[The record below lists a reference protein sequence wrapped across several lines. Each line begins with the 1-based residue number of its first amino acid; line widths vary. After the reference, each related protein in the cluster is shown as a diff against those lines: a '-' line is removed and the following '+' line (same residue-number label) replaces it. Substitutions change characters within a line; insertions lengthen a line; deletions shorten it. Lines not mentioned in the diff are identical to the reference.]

1 MKTENVIM
9 VVAGVLAFSI
19 TNYYLNNRKE
29 RTSNASG
36 RQQIGTQP
44 CGSSNDSACK
54 ENCENMGGSYNQNGD
69 RKCYKNGVPISG
81 GLFGIG
87 RVAFNKQ
94 VR

>member
-1 MKTENVIM
+1 MKTENIIM

-29 RTSNASG
+29 RTSNAVG
-36 RQQIGTQP
+36 RQIWSNP

-54 ENCENMGGSYNQNGD
+54 ENCENMGGTYNQNGD

-81 GLFGIG
+81 GLFG
-87 RVAFNKQ
+87 RSFRNVQ